1 MTTQQESG
9 LTKDYDHLITLW
21 TSGVRNYHSMLSD
34 YLTANSIFVAVIGLI
49 VSRESPAMSLSLT
62 VLILLLCIFGI
73 LLCLQMAIV
82 LGRLSGQNAL
92 WEWQLRGI
100 ELAQDWQGQKLVTG
114 LYRLHETRQSVED
127 LRNEPPVFKPN
138 WAFRQ
143 HRQWWAHRS
152 VQFPVFRL
160 HLWPV
165 LHLGSDTSLSLM
177 RSFSYRT
184 DSVFNL
190 QGMWSFEVRM
200 EACWSINLKWMPATQ
215 RNSIRN

>member
-1 MTTQQESG
+1 MTTQREFD
-9 LTKDYDHLITLW
+9 LKPAYDHLITLW
-21 TSGVRNYHSMLSD
+21 TSGVRDYHSMLSD

-62 VLILLLCIFGI
+62 VLILLLCTFGI

-92 WEWQLRGI
+92 WEWKLRGI
-100 ELAQDWQGQKLVTG
+100 ELAQEWQGHKLVTG
-114 LYRLHETRQSVED
+114 LYRLHEARQPVED

-152 VQFPVFRL
+152 VSFPWFFGCVYGLFLIWAVTHLFR
-160 HLWPV
+160 
-165 LHLGSDTSLSLM
+165 
-177 RSFSYRT
+177 
-184 DSVFNL
+184 
-190 QGMWSFEVRM
+190 
-200 EACWSINLKWMPATQ
+200 
-215 RNSIRN
+215 

>member
-1 MTTQQESG
+1 MTTPRESG
-9 LTKDYDHLITLW
+9 LTTTYDHLITLW
-21 TSGVRNYHSMLSD
+21 TSGARDYHSMLSD

-49 VSRESPAMSLSLT
+49 VSRESPTLSLV

-100 ELAQDWQGQKLVTG
+100 ELAQDWQEQKLITG
-114 LYRLHETRQSVED
+114 LYRLHEARQPIED
-127 LRNEPPVFKPN
+127 LRNEPSVFKPN

-152 VQFPVFRL
+152 VSFPWFFGSVYGLFFIWGLTHLFR
-160 HLWPV
+160 
-165 LHLGSDTSLSLM
+165 
-177 RSFSYRT
+177 
-184 DSVFNL
+184 
-190 QGMWSFEVRM
+190 
-200 EACWSINLKWMPATQ
+200 
-215 RNSIRN
+215 

>member
-1 MTTQQESG
+1 MTTQRESD
-9 LTKDYDHLITLW
+9 LQATYDHLLTLW
-21 TSGVRNYHSMLSD
+21 TSGVRDYHTMLSD

-49 VSRESPAMSLSLT
+49 VSRESPAMSFT

-100 ELAQDWQGQKLVTG
+100 ELTQDWQGQKLVTG
-114 LYRLHETRQSVED
+114 LYRLHETRQPLED

-143 HRQWWAHRS
+143 HRQWWAHRAVS
-152 VQFPVFRL
+152 FPWFFGCVYGLFFIWAVTQLIRQ
-160 HLWPV
+160 
-165 LHLGSDTSLSLM
+165 LSG
-177 RSFSYRT
+177 T
-184 DSVFNL
+184 
-190 QGMWSFEVRM
+190 
-200 EACWSINLKWMPATQ
+200 P
-215 RNSIRN
+215 